1 MNTSSNRCY
10 FFRWWNWV
18 TQYLAQID
26 QGPQK
31 YWCFPI
37 WIEMVYLF
45 HRESQSQNDQTYF
58 NSDYKRNW
66 FRMCRISTAGPTST
80 EKTYF
85 CFSVFI
91 WVFQF
96 LSSQHLKRTYHFPN
110 QTLHVYVFR
119 YYSIYL
125 YIFVYLYTCNMYIF
139 IFLRAKSIC
148 LLFHFKIPGC
158 LCCLTDENLSRWPI
172 STRLG
177 ITWMFRSQKRW
188 IHQRI
193 HRESKKHLSIRVTR
207 CRKFA
212 KRWWFWCVFFFKD
225 VCWTTFSDGC
235 PTRESTVKVKYSAWG
250 CWLVLVY

>member
-1 MNTSSNRCY
+1 MLFFSLVKLGNTISGSDRP
-10 FFRWWNWV
+10 R
-18 TQYLAQID
+18 
-26 QGPQK
+26 PPK

-66 FRMCRISTAGPTST
+66 FRMCAISTAGPTST

-125 YIFVYLYTCNMYIF
+125 YIFVYLYIHVICIYLYLYVQNQSAFCF
-139 IFLRAKSIC
+139 ISKSPAAFAVWRTKISPGDQSQLASESRGCFGVKSVGSTGGSTENRRNIC
-148 LLFHFKIPGC
+148 QSEWLGV
-158 LCCLTDENLSRWPI
+158 EN
-172 STRLG
+172 
-177 ITWMFRSQKRW
+177 SQKGGD
-188 IHQRI
+188 
-193 HRESKKHLSIRVTR
+193 
-207 CRKFA
+207 FD
-212 KRWWFWCVFFFKD
+212 VFFF
-225 VCWTTFSDGC
+225 
-235 PTRESTVKVKYSAWG
+235 Y
-250 CWLVLVY
+250 